1 LYTHLVDDRLGEH
14 VDFTWQTEA
23 GERDGKVNAL
33 LAIVDTLVYLLNGQR
48 RQRIRDTLRDRHF
61 ECIEDGAGGVSS
73 GNIWQRWQFER
84 HRPDGLRGKWAG
96 STVG

>member
-23 GERDGKVNAL
+23 GEGDGKVDAL
-33 LAIVDTLVYLLNGQR
+33 LAIVDTLVDLLNGQR

-61 ECIEDGAGGVSS
+61 ECIEHGAGGVSP
-73 GNIWQRWQFER
+73 GNIW
-84 HRPDGLRGKWAG
+84 
-96 STVG
+96 